1 MITYISTKEKLSKRM
16 QYIRKWHKY
25 SQQEI
30 ADYLGIDRSTYAYYE
45 TMKTIP
51 DIFTLIK
58 LSEFYNIDIRYFL
71 LTDNKI
77 IKQNLKQLHS
87 KALPFTVLLVVTV
100 WRTIR
105 ALNIFMVLM
114 FKSR

>member
-58 LSEFYNIDIRYFL
+58 LSEFYNIDIYYFL
-71 LTDNKI
+71 LTDNK
-77 IKQNLKQLHS
+77 N
-87 KALPFTVLLVVTV
+87 
-100 WRTIR
+100 RT
-105 ALNIFMVLM
+105 
-114 FKSR
+114 